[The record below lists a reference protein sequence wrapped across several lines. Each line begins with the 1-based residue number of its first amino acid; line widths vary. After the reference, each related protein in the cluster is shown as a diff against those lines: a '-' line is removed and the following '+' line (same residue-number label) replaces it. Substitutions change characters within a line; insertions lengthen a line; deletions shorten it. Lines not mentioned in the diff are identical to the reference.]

1 LLIVGSRASQPGRR
15 KGLDWFSRAAKPF
28 TKELYYVIR
37 RNLMRNPRRSANV
50 AIIIALA
57 WLSAWFSLSI
67 LATNA
72 AHDER
77 QIREGVG
84 PTWLSIHSVPAN
96 PRRKT

>member
-1 LLIVGSRASQPGRR
+1 
-15 KGLDWFSRAAKPF
+15 
-28 TKELYYVIR
+28 VIR

-50 AIIIALA
+50 R
-57 WLSAWFSLSI
+57 SSSRSLGFRRVLVVH

-77 QIREGVG
+77 QIAKASG